1 MIYENGNT
9 IKRLLKETAR
19 KNGLTLSRI
28 AENAGISPQALN
40 NRFLRK
46 DISLTEIARIAA
58 ASGFAIDIDIIK
70 RFDQTDATSANIDK
84 NLTK

>member
-9 IKRLLKETAR
+9 IKRLLKEKAR
-19 KNGLTLSRI
+19 ENGSTLSRI
-28 AENAGISPQALN
+28 AEKAGLSPQALN

-58 ASGFAIDIDIIK
+58 ASGFAIDIDIVK
-70 RFDQTDATSANIDK
+70 TVDQQNATSATN
-84 NLTK
+84 